1 MSTPSIDL
9 SYVQGLSGNDP
20 TYMRDIINIY
30 LETMTP
36 GLEVLKKLI
45 DETEDWEAI
54 HKQAHFLKSS
64 AGIIKVA
71 DLYNNLVEIDMTAR
85 GKSNK
90 ERILEV
96 YNIVITDF
104 SAALP
109 LLIAERDKK
118 KKKAK

>member
-1 MSTPSIDL
+1 MSTPTIDL

-30 LETMTP
+30 LDTMTP
-36 GLEVLKKLI
+36 GLELLKKLI
-45 DETEDWEAI
+45 DETDDWDAI

-90 ERILEV
+90 ERIIEL
-96 YNIVITDF
+96 YGIVSADF
-104 SAALP
+104 NAALP

>member
-1 MSTPSIDL
+1 MSTPTIDL

-30 LETMTP
+30 LDTMTP

-45 DETEDWEAI
+45 DETEDWNAI

-90 ERILEV
+90 ERIIEL
-96 YNIVITDF
+96 YGIVSTDF
-104 SAALP
+104 NAALP

>member
-1 MSTPSIDL
+1 MSTPTIDL

-30 LETMTP
+30 LDTMTP

-45 DETEDWEAI
+45 DETDDWEAI

-85 GKSNK
+85 SKSNK
-90 ERILEV
+90 ERIIEL
-96 YNIVITDF
+96 YGIVSADF

>member
-1 MSTPSIDL
+1 MSTPTIDL

-30 LETMTP
+30 LDTMTP

-45 DETEDWEAI
+45 DETDDWEAI

-85 GKSNK
+85 SKSNK
-90 ERILEV
+90 ERIIEL
-96 YNIVITDF
+96 YGILSADF